1 MTLVKIAQ
9 LSSMSK
15 VLKVPGPGIQVLACS
30 LPLGSHFSTS
40 YLSLLML
47 QPYTAFYSCHV
58 LTKSHPSFLK
68 PCSDIWKVPL
78 IPDALSLHH
87 LSPVTCH
94 VSYFTLMIDRESD
107 DLCSAQHKKKN
118 TRKVEWEEWGRH
130 YRVEYTLGYLMLV
143 Q

>member
-47 QPYTAFYSCHV
+47 QPYTAFYSGGRQSLLWPWQWCVTHDNQICH
-58 LTKSHPSFLK
+58 KSWPTLFLK
-68 PCSDIWKVPL
+68 LFDTNSQYILMKEIVKQTTVIEMKNLLKTQKIEYRCDY
-78 IPDALSLHH
+78 LSQVVCYL
-87 LSPVTCH
+87 L
-94 VSYFTLMIDRESD
+94 F
-107 DLCSAQHKKKN
+107 
-118 TRKVEWEEWGRH
+118 RH
-130 YRVEYTLGYLMLV
+130 
-143 Q
+143 